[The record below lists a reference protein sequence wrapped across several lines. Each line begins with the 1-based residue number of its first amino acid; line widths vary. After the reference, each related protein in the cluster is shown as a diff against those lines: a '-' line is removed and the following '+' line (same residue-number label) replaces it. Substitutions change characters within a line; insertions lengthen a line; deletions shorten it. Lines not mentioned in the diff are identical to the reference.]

1 MSVLNNIWLALSTPN
16 EILTNVG
23 TSFLIFLVEA
33 PLSLYL
39 ILNLFDIKAT
49 KKQSIL
55 YITVFSVISI
65 LSKFIIES
73 PFNVILNYVAGFLI
87 FYFIFKLNLLKTVI
101 ASLFPSI
108 IFSLLGVLI
117 TNPYLSLLNI
127 SNDELISIPIYRFP
141 PVIFMYLIAFIIA
154 YCLKHKNFKIDILDN
169 LDKKNKYII
178 MSNFLFGVIYIII
191 QMFLTF
197 NYADVLPLAYTFF
210 NFICLLTY
218 FGLSFYTLNRIIK
231 LFTTTQKLV
240 TTTQKL
246 ESAEEYN
253 KTLHILH
260 DSVRGFKHDFDN
272 IVTTIGGYVKTKDM
286 EGLEKYY
293 SQLQEDCSKVN
304 NLYVLNPDIINN
316 PGIYNL
322 LTTKYNEAEEKGIKV
337 NLTFLLDLNN
347 LNMKIYEFARILGI
361 LLDNAID
368 AASECDKK
376 IINISFR
383 NDSRNNRNI
392 VLIENTYNDKNVD
405 LDNIFKKGVTGKA
418 NHTGLGLWEIRQ
430 IINKN
435 NNINLYTTKDKQY
448 FSQQLEIYY

>member
-16 EILTNVG
+16 KELTDILTLLLGV
-23 TSFLIFLVEA
+23 FIEA

-39 ILNLFDIKAT
+39 ILNIFDIKAT
-49 KKQSIL
+49 KMQVSL
-55 YITVFSVISI
+55 YIATFLVISV
-65 LSKFIIES
+65 LSTFIIGA

-108 IFSLLGVLI
+108 VFSLLGVLI
-117 TNPYLSLLNI
+117 TNPFFSIFNI
-127 SNDELISIPIYRFP
+127 TNAELVSIPFYKI
-141 PVIFMYLIAFIIA
+141 IFSGIMYLLVFLIAF
-154 YCLKHKNFKIDILDN
+154 CLKHKKLKINILDN
-169 LDKKNKYII
+169 FDKQNKYII
-178 MSNFLFGVIYIII
+178 LINFLFGIVYIII

-197 NYADVLPLAYTFF
+197 DYADILPFEYTFF
-210 NFICLLTY
+210 SFICLLTY
-218 FGLSFYTLNRIIK
+218 FSLSFYTLNRIIK
-231 LFTTTQKLV
+231 LVTTTQKLV
-240 TTTQKL
+240 
-246 ESAEEYN
+246 SAEEYN

-272 IVTTIGGYVKTKDM
+272 IVTTIGGYVKTKDI

-322 LTTKYNEAEEKGIKV
+322 LTTKYNEAEEKGIQV

-368 AASECDKK
+368 AASESNNKVL
-376 IINISFR
+376 NISFR
-383 NDSRNNRNI
+383 NDAKNNRNI
-392 VLIENTYNDKNVD
+392 ILIENTYTEKNVN
-405 LDNIFKKGVTGKA
+405 LDDIFKKGVTGKF
-418 NHTGLGLWEIRQ
+418 NHTGLGLWEVKQ
-430 IINKN
+430 ILNKN
-435 NNINLYTTKDKQY
+435 NNINLYTSKDEQY